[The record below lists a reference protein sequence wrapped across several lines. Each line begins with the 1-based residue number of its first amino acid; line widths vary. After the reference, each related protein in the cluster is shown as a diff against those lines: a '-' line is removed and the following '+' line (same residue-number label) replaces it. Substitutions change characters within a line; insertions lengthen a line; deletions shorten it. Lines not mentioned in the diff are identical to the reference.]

1 MFFRSRSYSVNTA
14 GGCCSPVKCHWSK
27 RGGGHDASQQPRD
40 SSSQATPP
48 HRGHFPSHF
57 PSIMVLPLHPPRQLV
72 ELLEDAMAEVD
83 NKDYPSLD
91 DDIATFLAFL
101 AEGLSNAQIF
111 DHDTWQT
118 TLSPYLVH
126 ILSSSE
132 AVSALIE
139 RYRHKVEEALVEVDD
154 NDSYGEE
161 DDIRET
167 DIVVQVNFNLAYGGK
182 ILLHKTKLKLLRG
195 RRYALVGQNGV
206 GYVVFLFSHIS
217 E

>member
-1 MFFRSRSYSVNTA
+1 
-14 GGCCSPVKCHWSK
+14 
-27 RGGGHDASQQPRD
+27 
-40 SSSQATPP
+40 
-48 HRGHFPSHF
+48 
-57 PSIMVLPLHPPRQLV
+57 MVLPLHPPPQLV
-72 ELLEDAMAEVD
+72 ELLEDTMAEVD
-83 NKDYPSLD
+83 DKDYPSLD
-91 DDIATFLAFL
+91 GDVATFLAFL

-139 RYRHKVEEALVEVDD
+139 KYRHKVEEALVEVDD

-167 DIVVQVNFNLAYGGK
+167 DIVVQVNFNLAYGG
-182 ILLHKTKLKLLRG
+182 TYFRG
-195 RRYALVGQNGV
+195 RRTAVDSPS
-206 GYVVFLFSHIS
+206 FL
-217 E
+217 